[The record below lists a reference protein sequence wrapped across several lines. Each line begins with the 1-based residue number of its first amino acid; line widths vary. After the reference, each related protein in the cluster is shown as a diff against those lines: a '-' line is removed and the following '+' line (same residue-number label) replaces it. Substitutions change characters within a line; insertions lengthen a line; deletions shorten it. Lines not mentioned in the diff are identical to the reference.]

1 MTTAEADYDYIYC
14 RGFLFRGSLLN
25 NFIEVLF
32 KLQIVILALFLFAP
46 VVVSI
51 LFGI

>member
-1 MTTAEADYDYIYC
+1 MIIFIVGDAFSEALC
-14 RGFLFRGSLLN
+14 WN